1 MDGNALAFVAEPEV
15 PPDLEIRVNFGMFSG
30 REATLAELDELA
42 QDLLELLPHVT
53 IESVR
58 RHEVDREVEA
68 ALHQVKVEVRGDGL
82 PADRLLARVDAWA
95 HRCIQERHAEIAD
108 VDALP
113 KPAA

>member
-1 MDGNALAFVAEPEV
+1 MDGNPLAFVAEPES

-30 REATLAELDELA
+30 REATIAELDELA
-42 QDLLELLPHVT
+42 HDLLEVLPRVT

-68 ALHQVKVEVRGDGL
+68 ALHQVKVEASGREL
-82 PADRLLARVDAWA
+82 PSERLLTLVDAWA
-95 HRCIQERHAEIAD
+95 RRCIEERHAEIAD

-113 KPAA
+113 KPA